1 MFHDQFFICIEQQ
14 TSTNRPNG
22 NKDAGIQRYTSR
34 HLAVQDN
41 HGY

>member
-1 MFHDQFFICIEQQ
+1 VEI
-14 TSTNRPNG
+14 T
-22 NKDAGIQRYTSR
+22 NKDVGTQRYTSR